1 MNIRLLGKMMIVEEI
16 KIDEKING
24 IYIPDEAKKKP
35 IIKKAKVL
43 IVGEDLDSRM
53 IKAGDIIHFH
63 SGNLKVFEY
72 NGEQHGMVHYADV
85 IAIEQ

>member
-1 MNIRLLGKMMIVEEI
+1 MNIRLLGKLMIVEEI
-16 KIDEKING
+16 KEDEKVNG

-43 IVGEDLDSRM
+43 IVGEDLDSRQ
-53 IKAGDIIHFH
+53 IKVGDVIHFH
-63 SGNLKVFEY
+63 TGSLKVFEY
-72 NGEQHGMVHYADV
+72 GGEQHGMVHYADV